1 MQLNE
6 KDSGKKL
13 DQFLTR
19 EDQYLETITT
29 IDLHLSKPTKNAEPK
44 KFPQDLSFQISETAK
59 VCLPKLEIDK
69 FDGDVINWS
78 SFWDQFTSAIHEN
91 DSLSEINKFTYLKS
105 FLCDSAKLTIS
116 WLSLYQKI
124 LKRLL
129 IFSNSIMK
137 TPKFF

>member
-19 EDQYLETITT
+19 EDKYLETITT

-59 VCLPKLEIDK
+59 VFLPKLEIEKSDR
-69 FDGDVINWS
+69 DVISWS
-78 SFWDQFTSAIHEN
+78 SFWDQFSSAIHEN
-91 DSLSEINKFTYLKS
+91 DSLS
-105 FLCDSAKLTIS
+105 
-116 WLSLYQKI
+116 
-124 LKRLL
+124 
-129 IFSNSIMK
+129 
-137 TPKFF
+137 